1 MKIVSPV
8 YLVRSAH
15 ACWKCGDVT
24 PVVALAVTHF
34 VDEDPLCEAGEP
46 VLLEGI
52 EDLPSE
58 LLQAVKARHLRY
70 EKRFSK
76 TAETPYF
83 MNVCSCGAHFG
94 DFYLFSEPGGA
105 FFPSDDNEAQQITI
119 EELPVKGEWELTA
132 NYSVGTGAQIFE
144 HGKRVESGAGNQ

>member
-58 LLQAVKARHLRY
+58 LLQAVK
-70 EKRFSK
+70 
-76 TAETPYF
+76 
-83 MNVCSCGAHFG
+83 
-94 DFYLFSEPGGA
+94 PGTFDMRSG
-105 FFPSDDNEAQQITI
+105 FRKQLK
-119 EELPVKGEWELTA
+119 LPTL
-132 NYSVGTGAQIFE
+132 
-144 HGKRVESGAGNQ
+144 